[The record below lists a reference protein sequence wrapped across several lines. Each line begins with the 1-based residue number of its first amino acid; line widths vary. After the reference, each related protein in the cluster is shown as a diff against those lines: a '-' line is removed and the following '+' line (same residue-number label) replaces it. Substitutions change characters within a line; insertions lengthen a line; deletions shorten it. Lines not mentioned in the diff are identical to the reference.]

1 MVSVLGAAIALLS
14 NTRTEDALSSRIPSA
29 HTANRL
35 PTASYYEVKKNGL
48 SPFQNMCAY
57 LGGSAIQTVGDNPVT
72 AYRQLVQQYAKNTA
86 GEMVTPAA
94 AAAEANAVFINA
106 PLSASLSGLWPRLI
120 GVLFKRVPKF
130 GILLGYTYVTG
141 DTEPGYWAALVASI
155 GSAPFINPVR
165 MIEKQQ
171 RAFFKQTGTEKPLME
186 ILSESAAKYFTPLF
200 RGTIPLMGH
209 SLASAVLGLVGQ
221 PKLQK
226 YVEKEMKANVP
237 ALGPS
242 AANLVA
248 SAVVSPIYVVVTN
261 PLSRLEV
268 IMQTNSIKGKSI
280 GIGSALGELATDMRM
295 NGLSGIF
302 RGQGIGIA
310 KAIVSLTLFHEGR
323 MFLARQFKERNK
335 TNGWM
340 PATYKEK

>member
-1 MVSVLGAAIALLS
+1 V
-14 NTRTEDALSSRIPSA
+14 
-29 HTANRL
+29 
-35 PTASYYEVKKNGL
+35 ASG
-48 SPFQNMCAY
+48 
-57 LGGSAIQTVGDNPVT
+57 
-72 AYRQLVQQYAKNTA
+72 
-86 GEMVTPAA
+86 
-94 AAAEANAVFINA
+94 EANAVFLKA
-106 PLSASLSGLWPRLI
+106 PISASLSGLWPRLI

-130 GILLGYTYVTG
+130 GILLGYTYLTG
-141 DTEPGYWAALVASI
+141 DTEPGYAAATAASI

-171 RAFFKQTGTEKPLME
+171 RAFFKTTGAEKPLME
-186 ILSESAAKYFTPLF
+186 ILKESAAKNFAPLF

-226 YVEKEMKANVP
+226 WVQKE
-237 ALGPS
+237 LGAS
-242 AANLVA
+242 GILGQSGTNLVA

-280 GIGSALGELATDMRM
+280 SIFEACGEMAADMAKF
-295 NGLSGIF
+295 GLSGIF

-323 MFLARQFKERNK
+323 LFIARQFKERNK
-335 TNGWM
+335 RNGWM
-340 PATYKEK
+340 PASYKEK